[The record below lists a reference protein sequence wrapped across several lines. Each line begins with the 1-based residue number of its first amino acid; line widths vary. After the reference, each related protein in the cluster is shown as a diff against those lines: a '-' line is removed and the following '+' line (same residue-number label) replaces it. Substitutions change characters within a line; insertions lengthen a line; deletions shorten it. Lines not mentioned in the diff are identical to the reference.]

1 MRRRRIRSG
10 NAGRT
15 WTISRS
21 RRDRVWIT
29 WRLQNENLAQF
40 SLGSPSGS
48 SSVDSFQNIGRTL
61 YATSELAASL
71 VAPSCSRCWLAADA
85 FEKLRYSKVIYPFVA
100 ATFLPINLPREEE
113 EGTKVYLYV
122 CACMCV
128 CVYVYVSMKCLTA
141 CVNSRVRGQPSEE
154 GSREASFIQRGK
166 DMVSKKGE

>member
-128 CVYVYVSMKCLTA
+128 CV
-141 CVNSRVRGQPSEE
+141 CVCKHEVFDCMCEFTRTWPTERRRISRSIFYPAWKRY
-154 GSREASFIQRGK
+154 
-166 DMVSKKGE
+166 GE